1 MRKSKKK
8 NNSSL
13 IISEKEMKDLQISY
27 AKELDKNPEYSLL
40 VDPKKKYNMSD
51 AQKKFIEYY
60 IQFKNVA
67 TAAEL
72 TGIDM
77 DIAKQ
82 YFVSWNTQQ
91 EIRRINR
98 ALYYRQ
104 FNNKLLSLD
113 EIGGYLTSLL
123 MDENVP
129 IADQL
134 KSSEKLKVAQMLIDL
149 IELKKQSFED
159 PNTIMTKNLDIQIKN
174 LSINT
179 IQSLLTQSERDKIE
193 LKNKLYESDN
203 LTIEEKTYLETLPTE
218 ELLQLIEESN
228 KDKNE

>member
-1 MRKSKKK
+1 MQKRKNK
-8 NNSSL
+8 NKSSL
-13 IISEKEMKDLQISY
+13 VLSEKEMNELQKSY
-27 AKELDKNPEYSLL
+27 SKEIENSPEYSLS
-40 VDPKKKYNMSD
+40 VDPENKYNMCE

-60 IQFKNVA
+60 VQFKNVL

-82 YFVSWNTQQ
+82 YFISWNTQQ

-98 ALYYRQ
+98 ALYHRQ

-113 EIGGYLTSLL
+113 EIGGYLSSLL
-123 MDENVP
+123 TDENVP
-129 IADQL
+129 IGDQL
-134 KSSEKLKVAQMLIDL
+134 KSKDKLAVAKMLIDL
-149 IELKKQSFED
+149 IELKKESFENPD
-159 PNTIMTKNLDIQIKN
+159 IIMNKNLDIQIKN

-179 IQSLLTQSERDKIE
+179 IQSLLSQNEKDKT
-193 LKNKLYESDN
+193 LVKNKLYENED

-218 ELLQLIEESN
+218 TLLQLIEDSN
-228 KDKNE
+228 KNE